1 LLVRSS
7 TLHIASFR
15 FVRYTRMRVLLPLK
29 KKGNH
34 QHQHLEDYQE
44 EEGEEQQHLEE
55 QQQQQPFQVAE
66 EASYSYTEPGSD
78 PATTSC
84 ASALSVESTAAS
96 PAVVVPAATAA
107 VLPASVPAAASTPA
121 SPRSLLATTS
131 SSYTEPP
138 EPSKKRARTES
149 ITASALANGNSKPAA
164 RRSVSDPVP
173 PVLPLPSGNSDLAGT
188 ETNSQTMAGGRYP
201 QDPDDAFASATAAAT
216 RASLT
221 TASTTASTPTTA
233 TASLV
238 AAATTTPLENEPPPN
253 MHSNESNKNMNIY
266 YNYQSTNN
274 SHGITTNSNSQSVA
288 RSAASA
294 SNCSNGPA
302 ANEYDG
308 DNNVNNSISNND
320 QVSESFRKDLKKQG
334 LEIVEQ
340 EGDGNCL
347 FRAVSLQV
355 YGDSSM
361 HADVR
366 QQCLDFM
373 ARDVEHF
380 GQFVVGEDF
389 GDYIARKRQDG
400 VHGNHTE
407 IQAVSE
413 LFNRPV
419 EVFTPASAAKPLNI
433 FHAEYK
439 TADAPIR
446 LSYHDG
452 NHYNAVIDPLVPT
465 AGLGLGLPGLKPGLA
480 DQLQV
485 AKAVTESDQ
494 LADDMELERV
504 LKESARD
511 NDDLQRALKES
522 AYDSQMQ
529 MDKVRLLIDEAMKEM
544 KDWYSIDTMSQ
555 GFIHLILFLVSFA
568 AVQVKEHESIRLGC
582 HQFRTGT
589 KGSRE
594 LNGIISP
601 PRGGSKAAS
610 ITNTGTTTAWSYF
623 SRSGRR
629 PRTEST
635 SLWNE
640 LSSGHSAATSHS
652 SSSSGIIR
660 GLGCIGSESR
670 FVTHDGGRISPDCS
684 RTGHEWL

>member
-1 LLVRSS
+1 
-7 TLHIASFR
+7 
-15 FVRYTRMRVLLPLK
+15 MRVLLPLK
-29 KKGNH
+29 KKGIH
-34 QHQHLEDYQE
+34 QHQHLEDQQ
-44 EEGEEQQHLEE
+44 EEGEEQHLEL
-55 QQQQQPFQVAE
+55 QQQQEAE
-66 EASYSYTEPGSD
+66 EASHSYTEAGSE
-78 PATTSC
+78 PTTTPSS
-84 ASALSVESTAAS
+84 ASALSVEPAPASTALA
-96 PAVVVPAATAA
+96 
-107 VLPASVPAAASTPA
+107 AAASSAVSVPIAAPA
-121 SPRSLLATTS
+121 SPRSLLATS
-131 SSYTEPP
+131 SSYKELS

-149 ITASALANGNSKPAA
+149 ASEHGNSKPAA
-164 RRSVSDPVP
+164 RRSASDLVT
-173 PVLPLPSGNSDLAGT
+173 PVLPVPSGNSNHT
-188 ETNSQTMAGGRYP
+188 EAHTHTMAGGRYP
-201 QDPDDAFASATAAAT
+201 PHPDDGNGEGDDDDWQHQGFFSTSATAAAT

-221 TASTTASTPTTA
+221 TDSTPTSSPTA
-233 TASLV
+233 TAV
-238 AAATTTPLENEPPPN
+238 ATTLLENEAPPN
-253 MHSNESNKNMNIY
+253 NDSNESNMHK
-266 YNYQSTNN
+266 
-274 SHGITTNSNSQSVA
+274 NSNSNTNTNTNNIYLNYQITDNTHGSNTTSSNNSQAVA

-294 SNCSNGPA
+294 SNRSNDPA
-302 ANEYDG
+302 IDTADG
-308 DNNVNNSISNND
+308 NNNKVNDD
-320 QVSESFRKDLKKQG
+320 QEVSEAFRRDLKKQG

-361 HADVR
+361 HEDVR

-389 GDYIARKRQDG
+389 GAYIARKRQDG

-480 DQLQV
+480 DQMQV

-522 AYDSQMQ
+522 AYDSKMQ
-529 MDKVRLLIDEAMKEM
+529 MDKVSL
-544 KDWYSIDTMSQ
+544 
-555 GFIHLILFLVSFA
+555 
-568 AVQVKEHESIRLGC
+568 QV
-582 HQFRTGT
+582 
-589 KGSRE
+589 
-594 LNGIISP
+594 
-601 PRGGSKAAS
+601 
-610 ITNTGTTTAWSYF
+610 
-623 SRSGRR
+623 
-629 PRTEST
+629 
-635 SLWNE
+635 
-640 LSSGHSAATSHS
+640 
-652 SSSSGIIR
+652 
-660 GLGCIGSESR
+660 
-670 FVTHDGGRISPDCS
+670 DG
-684 RTGHEWL
+684 